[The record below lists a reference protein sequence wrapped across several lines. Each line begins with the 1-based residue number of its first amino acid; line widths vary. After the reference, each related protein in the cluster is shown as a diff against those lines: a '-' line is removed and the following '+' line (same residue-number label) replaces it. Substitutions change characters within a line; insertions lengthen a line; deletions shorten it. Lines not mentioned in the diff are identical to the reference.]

1 MYCSLAVR
9 HFLSMLLKRLPFLL
23 LAVSVSARAQTQ
35 PLRLTLGDAIR
46 RALGTGTQAELAR
59 SNEELARI
67 ARSEALNALLPQADA
82 KLMRYNQSINLATFG
97 FSLPGQPPVVGPFNV
112 TDAQLAAAV
121 QIFNIAALRHYQSL
135 QSSANASR
143 YQSQQAENDVAAA
156 VARLYLMV
164 QRAQTQIAARQADIA
179 LFTRLLQTA
188 QDEFKA
194 GTGTRLDVAQAN
206 VQLARARQALLVAQN
221 DRQNATL
228 ALLNAVGADE
238 SSDVVIADAPTV
250 PTTVPAIDTSLASA
264 RTQRPEMHQAEENE
278 RAAKLTVDAARAR
291 LLPSVSMDF
300 EGDMSGNRSTDLHW
314 TRRIAANLGVPLFHA
329 DINAN
334 IARAKVM
341 LHDAQTRRSQIERD
355 VEQDVRRSL
364 MTLQNAESRVGV
376 ATENV
381 QVAEEALTVAR
392 DRRAAGYG
400 SPVEVDRAQDAY
412 RQAHEDLIAAQ
423 ADAAAAQFDYEHATG
438 AIRTYFADANT
449 RSTRAAGS
457 VPVAPAMPS
466 GATQSVPPNAPE
478 ANPPVMPPGSAVT
491 APPQPPAPIVV
502 PQPTPQ
508 PPITPPP
515 APQPPPPGVQP

>member
-1 MYCSLAVR
+1 
-9 HFLSMLLKRLPFLL
+9 MLWKRFSFLL
-23 LAVSVSARAQTQ
+23 FAIAVSANAQTT
-35 PLRLTLGDAIR
+35 PLRLTLSDAIR
-46 RALGTGTQAELAR
+46 MALGSGTQTELAR

-97 FSLPGQPPVVGPFNV
+97 FTLPGVPPVVGPFNV

-121 QIFNIAALRHYQSL
+121 QVFNLAAVRRYQSL
-135 QSSANASR
+135 QSTARASR
-143 YQSQQAENDVAAA
+143 YQSEQAENDVAAA
-156 VARLYLMV
+156 VARLFLIV
-164 QRAQTQIAARQADIA
+164 QRAQTQIASREADIA

-221 DRQNATL
+221 DRQNAAL
-228 ALLNAVGADE
+228 ALLNAIGADE
-238 SSDVVIADAPTV
+238 SRDVVIADTPPV

-264 RTQRPEMHQAEENE
+264 RTQRPELRQAEEQE

-291 LLPSVSMDF
+291 LLPTVSVDF
-300 EGDMSGNRSTDLHW
+300 EGDMSGNHTDDLHW

-334 IARAKVM
+334 IARAKVQ
-341 LHDAQTRRSQIERD
+341 LHDAQTRRTQLERD

-438 AIRTYFADANT
+438 AIRTYF
-449 RSTRAAGS
+449 GS
-457 VPVAPAMPS
+457 
-466 GATQSVPPNAPE
+466 G
-478 ANPPVMPPGSAVT
+478 
-491 APPQPPAPIVV
+491 
-502 PQPTPQ
+502 
-508 PPITPPP
+508 ITPSAQQP
-515 APQPPPPGVQP
+515 PQPPPPGDDP

>member
-1 MYCSLAVR
+1 M
-9 HFLSMLLKRLPFLL
+9 LSKRLPFLL
-23 LAVSVSARAQTQ
+23 LAISVSAHAQTE

-46 RALGTGTQAELAR
+46 RALGTGTQAQLAR

-67 ARSEALNALLPQADA
+67 ARSEALNALMPQADA

-97 FSLPGQPPVVGPFNV
+97 FTLPGFPTVVGPFNV

-121 QIFNIAALRHYQSL
+121 QVFNLAALRRYQSL
-135 QSSANASR
+135 QSSANATR
-143 YQSQQAENDVAAA
+143 FQSEQAENDVAAA

-179 LFTRLLQTA
+179 LFTRLLQTS

-206 VQLARARQALLVAQN
+206 VQLARARQALLAAQN
-221 DRQNATL
+221 DRQNAAL

-238 SSDVVIADAPTV
+238 SSDVVIADAPNV
-250 PTTVPAIDTSLASA
+250 PTSVPAIDTSLASA
-264 RTQRPEMHQAEENE
+264 RTQRPELRQAEENE

-291 LLPSVSMDF
+291 RLPSVSVDF
-300 EGDMSGNRSTDLHW
+300 EGDMSGSHSNDLRW
-314 TRRIAANLGVPLFHA
+314 TRRIGANLGVPLFRA

-341 LHDAQTRRSQIERD
+341 LHDAQTRRTQLERD

-364 MTLQNAESRVGV
+364 MTLQNAESRVAV

-381 QVAEEALTVAR
+381 KVADEALTVAR

-438 AIRTYFADANT
+438 AIRGYFGNGDT
-449 RSTRAAGS
+449 RSTGAAGS
-457 VPVAPAMPS
+457 VPVA
-466 GATQSVPPNAPE
+466 Q
-478 ANPPVMPPGSAVT
+478 
-491 APPQPPAPIVV
+491 PQPPAV
-502 PQPTPQ
+502 PPTPL
-508 PPITPPP
+508 PAPPP
-515 APQPPPPGVQP
+515 LMPQTPPPGVQP

>member
-1 MYCSLAVR
+1 M
-9 HFLSMLLKRLPFLL
+9 LSKRLPFLL
-23 LAVSVSARAQTQ
+23 LAISVSARAQTQ

-46 RALGTGTQAELAR
+46 RALGTGTTAELAR

-97 FSLPGQPPVVGPFNV
+97 FTLPGFPAVVGPFNV

-121 QIFNIAALRHYQSL
+121 QVFNMAALRRYQSL
-135 QSSANASR
+135 QSSANATHF
-143 YQSQQAENDVAAA
+143 QSEQAENDVAAA

-164 QRAQTQIAARQADIA
+164 QRAQSQIDARQADIA
-179 LFTRLLQTA
+179 LFTRLLQTS

-221 DRQNATL
+221 DRQNAAL

-238 SSDVVIADAPTV
+238 SSDIVLSDVPAV

-264 RTQRPEMHQAEENE
+264 RTQRPELRQAEENE

-291 LLPSVSMDF
+291 LLPSISLDF
-300 EGDMSGNRSTDLHW
+300 EGDMSGNHTDDLHW

-341 LHDAQTRRSQIERD
+341 LHDAQTRRSQLERD

-381 QVAEEALTVAR
+381 KVAEEALTVSR

-400 SPVEVDRAQDAY
+400 SPVEVDRAQDTY

-423 ADAAAAQFDYEHATG
+423 SDAAAAQFDYEHATG
-438 AIRTYFADANT
+438 AIRGYFGNADT
-449 RSTRAAGS
+449 RSNGAAGS
-457 VPVAPAMPS
+457 VPVAPLMPS
-466 GATQSVPPNAPE
+466 GVTPSVPPNASE
-478 ANPPVMPPGSAVT
+478 ANPPLMPPGSAVT
-491 APPQPPAPIVV
+491 APPQPVMPQQV
-502 PQPTPQ
+502 PPQ
-508 PPITPPP
+508 PPATPPP
-515 APQPPPPGVQP
+515 APQPPPPGAQP